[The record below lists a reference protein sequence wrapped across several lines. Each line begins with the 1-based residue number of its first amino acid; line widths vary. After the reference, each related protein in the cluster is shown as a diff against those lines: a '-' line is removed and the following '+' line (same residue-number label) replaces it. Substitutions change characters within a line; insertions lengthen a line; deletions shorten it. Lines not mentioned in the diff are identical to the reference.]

1 MIKDKLFL
9 LKKIVSGQR
18 IHEFVRLNEH
28 PEISTNCIYA
38 VNHSC
43 KWDTSYLIE
52 LLPRNFYIL
61 AGKQRLKL
69 TDRIGFIWNGTVW
82 VDRKNKKSRNTVKE
96 KLKNLLEKGKNILI
110 FPEGTWNLTP
120 STPALPLYWGI
131 IDIAQSMNV
140 PVVPLC
146 LAYRENECFVKYG
159 EPIYIAKEC
168 DKNRQIQELRDVF
181 ATLKWDIWD
190 MFPVEKRSEIDDDY
204 WEREVTRRLN
214 EYKLLDYEY
223 EMSCVRK

>member
-1 MIKDKLFL
+1 MLQTM
-9 LKKIVSGQR
+9 LKKLVSKQR
-18 IHEFVRLNEH
+18 IHKFVMVNEH
-28 PEISTNCIYA
+28 PEIATNCIYA

-52 LLPRNFYIL
+52 LLPRHFYIL

-69 TDRIGFIWNGTVW
+69 MDRIGVIWNGAVW
-82 VDRKNKKSRNTVKE
+82 VDRKSTRSRNAVKE
-96 KLKNLLEKGKNILI
+96 KLKGLLGKGKNILI

-120 STPALPLYWGI
+120 STPVLPLYWGI
-131 IDIAQSMNV
+131 IEMAQSVKV
-140 PVVPLC
+140 PIIPVC
-146 LAYRENECFVKYG
+146 LEYMEDECFVKYG
-159 EPIYIAKEC
+159 EPIYMAEEC

-190 MFPVEKRSEIDDDY
+190 MFPIEKRSEIDDDY
-204 WEREVTRRLN
+204 WEREVIRRLN

-223 EMSCVRK
+223 EMSCIRK

>member
-1 MIKDKLFL
+1 MLHMM
-9 LKKIVSGQR
+9 LKKIMSRQR
-18 IHEFVRLNEH
+18 IHEFVMLNEH

-43 KWDTSYLIE
+43 KWDTQYLIE

-69 TDRIGFIWNGTVW
+69 IDRIGVIWNGAVW
-82 VDRKNKKSRNTVKE
+82 VDRKSKKSRGAVKE
-96 KLKNLLEKGKNILI
+96 RLKNLLKKGKNILI
-110 FPEGTWNLTP
+110 FPEATWNLTP
-120 STPALPLYWGI
+120 STPVLPLYWGI
-131 IDIAQSMNV
+131 IEIAQSMKIPIV
-140 PVVPLC
+140 PVC
-146 LAYRENECFVKYG
+146 LEYREDECFVKYG

-168 DKNRQIQELRDVF
+168 DKDRQIQELRDVF

-190 MFPVEKRSEIDDDY
+190 MFPVEKRITIADDY
-204 WEREVTRRLN
+204 WEIEVTRRLN

>member
-1 MIKDKLFL
+1 MKNIRMRL
-9 LKKIVSGQR
+9 LKKIVKTQR
-18 IHEFVRLNEH
+18 RHRFVILNEH
-28 PEISTNCIYA
+28 PFCLASCIYA

-69 TDRIGFIWNGTVW
+69 TDRIGVILNGTVW
-82 VDRKNKKSRNTVKE
+82 VDRKSKKSRNAVKE
-96 KLKNLLEKGKNILI
+96 KLKRLLGRGKNILI

-120 STPALPLYWGI
+120 STPVLPLYWGI
-131 IDIAQSMNV
+131 IEIAQYMNV
-140 PVVPLC
+140 PVVPMC
-146 LAYRENECFVKYG
+146 LEYRADECFVKYG

-168 DKNRQIQELRDVF
+168 DKDRQIQELRDVF

-190 MFPVEKRSEIDDDY
+190 MFSVEKRSEIADDY
-204 WEREVTRRLN
+204 WEREVTKRLN